1 MVSVLVLTI
10 STSPELVELLE
21 LPDEPLEPP
30 RLPAL
35 VAPVPALEEPVE
47 LEDPDDEELPVPV
60 PELEP
65 ETLSP
70 AEMLAT
76 ETTVPPAGA
85 YRWV

>member
-1 MVSVLVLTI
+1 MVSVWVLTI

-21 LPDEPLEPP
+21 EELLEPP

-35 VAPVPALEEPVE
+35 VVPVPALEEPVE
-47 LEDPDDEELPVPV
+47 LEDPDEPDDEEVPV

-70 AEMLAT
+70 GEMLAT

-85 YRWV
+85 